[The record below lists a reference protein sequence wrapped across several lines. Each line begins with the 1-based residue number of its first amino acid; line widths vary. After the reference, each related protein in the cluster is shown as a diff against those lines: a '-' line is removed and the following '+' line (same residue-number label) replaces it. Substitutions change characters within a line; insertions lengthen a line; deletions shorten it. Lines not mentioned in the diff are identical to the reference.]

1 MENFTLQKKSRDFRG
16 HGWSEILTEF
26 ILPLSL
32 KLILMKILCGT
43 EPFPEL
49 YRAKKYKVND
59 HFFTRKDFNHIM
71 VNLPVQVIIQTY
83 NRLGIEKLC
92 STSQLNL
99 AFYSTQSQGSKY
111 EVCTQKLGC
120 NAH

>member
-1 MENFTLQKKSRDFRG
+1 MENFTLKKKVGTFGDLVGQKFQQS
-16 HGWSEILTEF
+16 
-26 ILPLSL
+26 LSL

-83 NRLGIEKLC
+83 NRLGIDKLS

-99 AFYSTQSQGSKY
+99 NQDI
-111 EVCTQKLGC
+111 L
-120 NAH
+120 

>member
-1 MENFTLQKKSRDFRG
+1 MENFTLLLKKSRDFRG
-16 HGWSEILTEF
+16 LGWSEIPTEF

-83 NRLGIEKLC
+83 NRLGIDKLS

-99 AFYSTQSQGSKY
+99 NQDI
-111 EVCTQKLGC
+111 L
-120 NAH
+120 